1 MIMIITYHWGVESID
16 RLRLHL
22 ERQLVGRCD
31 LSFRAVV
38 LEISVEKP
46 VLKIS
51 SEGGQKQKSM
61 HKDK

>member
-1 MIMIITYHWGVESID
+1 MIITYHWGVESID
-16 RLRLHL
+16 RLRLHQ

-31 LSFRAVV
+31 LSFRAGV
-38 LEISVEKP
+38 LEIFVEKP

-51 SEGGQKQKSM
+51 SEGRQEQKSM

>member
-1 MIMIITYHWGVESID
+1 MIITYHWGVESID
-16 RLRLHL
+16 RLRLHQ

-31 LSFRAVV
+31 LSFRAGV
-38 LEISVEKP
+38 LEIFVEKP

-51 SEGGQKQKSM
+51 SEGRQEQTSM

>member
-1 MIMIITYHWGVESID
+1 MIITYHWEVESID

-22 ERQLVGRCD
+22 ERQLVGCCG

-51 SEGGQKQKSM
+51 SEGRQEQKSM